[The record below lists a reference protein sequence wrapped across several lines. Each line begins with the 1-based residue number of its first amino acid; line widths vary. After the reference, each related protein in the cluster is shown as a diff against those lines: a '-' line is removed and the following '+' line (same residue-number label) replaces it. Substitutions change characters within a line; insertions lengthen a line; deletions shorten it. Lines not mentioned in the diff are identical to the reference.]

1 MIAIAVT
8 KRFLTV
14 DCLFSPGKKKKNR
27 GWVGGG
33 AVH

>member
-14 DCLFSPGKKKKNR
+14 DCLFSPGKKR
-27 GWVGGG
+27 GWGGGGG